1 MVYMVGMYVATVP
14 NRNSPPAI
22 LLRESYREGARVKN
36 RTLANLSHWPAA
48 KIEALRALLRGQA
61 LAPGAAGLERA
72 FEIERSLPHGHV
84 AAVLGT
90 LRGLGLDRLLE
101 AKTRARARDLVLA
114 MLIERVITPHS
125 KLATAR
131 ALSQATQASTLGELL
146 ALGAQVDEDD
156 LYEAMDGLLARQGEI
171 ETALAKRHL
180 DEGSLVLYD
189 VSSTYFEGR
198 CCPLARL
205 GHSRDGKH
213 DRPQIVF
220 GLLTNAAGCP
230 VAVEVFQGNSAD
242 PKTLGTQLAKLR
254 ARFGLKRIVLVG
266 DRGMI
271 TDARIE
277 AELAP
282 VEGLDWITA
291 LRAPAIAALVNEGSL
306 QLSLFDQR
314 DLAEI
319 ASPEF
324 PDERLIV
331 CKNPLLA
338 EERSRKRQELLGAT
352 ERALEHIATATRRT
366 KRALRGKDQI
376 ALRVGKVLDRHKL
389 GKHFRLTIGETRFAY
404 ARDEAAIAREAALDG
419 LYVIRTS
426 VSASALSA
434 EQAVRSY
441 KRLAEVERAF
451 RSLKTVDL
459 HIRPIYHHK
468 AERVRAHVFL
478 CMLAYYVEWHMRER
492 LKGLLFDEEDKRG
505 AEAARKS
512 VVAKAQRSA
521 RTLAKIQTKRTPEG
535 LPVHSFRTLLQ
546 DLATLTQNRIVPKI
560 SGAQP
565 FAMLATP
572 TAVQQRAFDLLAI
585 SPRL

>member
-1 MVYMVGMYVATVP
+1 MYVATIP

-22 LLRESYREGARVKN
+22 LLRESYREGARVRN
-36 RTLANLSHWPAA
+36 RTLANLSHWPAG
-48 KIEALRALLRGQA
+48 KIEALRALLRGEPVAAGAQA
-61 LAPGAAGLERA
+61 LEQS

-90 LRGLGLDRLLE
+90 LKRVGLDRLLE
-101 AKTRARARDLVLA
+101 AKTESRPRDLVLA
-114 MLIERVITPHS
+114 MLIERVIAPHS

-131 ALSQATQASTLGELL
+131 ALTQATQASTLGELVN
-146 ALGAQVDEDD
+146 LGTQVDEDD
-156 LYEAMDGLLARQGEI
+156 LYEAMDWLLARQGEM

-180 DEGSLVLYD
+180 GEGSLVLYD

-198 CCPLARL
+198 SCPLARL

-213 DRPQIVF
+213 DRLQIVF
-220 GLLTNAAGCP
+220 GLMANAEGCP
-230 VAVEVFQGNSAD
+230 VAVEVFDGNTGD
-242 PKTLGTQLAKLR
+242 PQTLASQMAKLR
-254 ARFGLKRIVLVG
+254 TRFGLKRIVLVG
-266 DRGMI
+266 DRGML
-271 TDARIE
+271 TEARIDK
-277 AELAP
+277 ELAP
-282 VEGLDWITA
+282 IEGLDWITA
-291 LRAPAIAALVNEGSL
+291 LRAPAIAALRNEGSL
-306 QLSLFDQR
+306 QLSLFDRR

-324 PDERLIV
+324 PHERLIV

-338 EERSRKRQELLGAT
+338 EERSRKRKELLEAT
-352 ERALEHIATATRRT
+352 ERALEQIAAATRRA

-376 ALRVGKVLDRHKL
+376 ALRVGKVLDRHKV

-419 LYVIRTS
+419 IYVIRTS
-426 VSASALSA
+426 VKPSALSA
-434 EQAVRSY
+434 EEAVRSY
-441 KRLAEVERAF
+441 KRLAEVEHAF
-451 RSLKTVDL
+451 RSLKSVDL

-492 LKGLLFDEEDKRG
+492 LKALLFDEEDKPG
-505 AEAARKS
+505 AEASRKS

-565 FAMLATP
+565 FEMLATP
-572 TAVQQRAFDLLAI
+572 TAVQQRAFDLLGI

>member
-1 MVYMVGMYVATVP
+1 MYVATIP

-22 LLRESYREGARVKN
+22 LLRESYREGARVRN

-48 KIEALRALLRGQA
+48 RIEALRALLQ
-61 LAPGAAGLERA
+61 
-72 FEIERSLPHGHV
+72 
-84 AAVLGT
+84 
-90 LRGLGLDRLLE
+90 
-101 AKTRARARDLVLA
+101 AKTEARPRDLVLA
-114 MLIERVITPHS
+114 MLIERVIAPHS

-131 ALSQATQASTLGELL
+131 ALAQSTQASTLGGLL
-146 ALGAQVDEDD
+146 QLGAQVDEDD
-156 LYEAMDGLLARQGEI
+156 LYAAMDWLLARQAEL
-171 ETALAKRHL
+171 ESALAKRHL
-180 DEGSLVLYD
+180 GEGSLVLYD

-205 GHSRDGKH
+205 GHSRDGRR

-220 GLLTNAAGCP
+220 GLLTNAEGCP
-230 VAVEVFQGNSAD
+230 VAVEVFEGNTGD
-242 PKTLGTQLAKLR
+242 PKTLGAQIAKLR
-254 ARFGLKRIVLVG
+254 ARFGLQRIVLVG

-271 TDARIE
+271 TDARID

-291 LRAPAIAALVNEGSL
+291 LRAPAIAALLNEGSL
-306 QLSLFDQR
+306 QLSLFDRR

-324 PDERLIV
+324 PHERLIV

-338 EERSRKRQELLGAT
+338 EERSRKRKELLEAT
-352 ERALEHIATATRRT
+352 ERALEQIAAATRRA
-366 KRALRGKDQI
+366 KRALRGKDRI
-376 ALRVGKVLDRHKL
+376 ALRVGKVLDRHKV
-389 GKHFRLTIGETRFAY
+389 GKHFRLTIAETRFAY

-419 LYVIRTS
+419 IYVIRTS
-426 VSASALSA
+426 VSPSDLSA
-434 EQAVRSY
+434 EQAVRGY

-451 RSLKTVDL
+451 RSLKSVDL
-459 HIRPIYHHK
+459 HLRPIFHHK

-478 CMLAYYVEWHMRER
+478 CMLAYYVQWHMRER
-492 LKGLLFDEEDKRG
+492 LKALLFDEEDKRA
-505 AEAARKS
+505 AEAARNS

-521 RTLAKIQTKRTPEG
+521 RTLAKLHTKQTSEG

-546 DLATLTQNRIVPKI
+546 DLATLTQNRIIPKI

-565 FAMLATP
+565 FEMLATP
-572 TAVQQRAFDLLAI
+572 TVVQQRAFDLLGF

>member
-1 MVYMVGMYVATVP
+1 MYVAVIP

-22 LLRESYREGARVKN
+22 LLRESYREGARVRN
-36 RTLANLSHWPAA
+36 RTLTNLSHWPAA
-48 KIEALRALLRGQA
+48 RIEALRALLRGEA
-61 LAPGAAGLERA
+61 VAAGALPLEQS
-72 FEIERSLPHGHV
+72 FEIHRSLPHGHV

-90 LRGLGLDRLLE
+90 LRRLGLDRLLE
-101 AKTRARARDLVLA
+101 AKAGGHRERVLA
-114 MLIERVITPHS
+114 MLVARVLAPHS

-131 ALSQATQASTLGELL
+131 GLARATQASTLGELL
-146 ALGAQVDEDD
+146 KLGAQVDEDD
-156 LYEAMDGLLARQGEI
+156 LYEAMDWLLARQGEL

-180 DEGSLVLYD
+180 GEGSLVLYD

-205 GHSRDGKH
+205 GHSRDGKR
-213 DRPQIVF
+213 DRLQIVF
-220 GLLTNAAGCP
+220 GLLTNAEGCP
-230 VAVEVFQGNSAD
+230 VAVEVFEGNTGD
-242 PKTLGTQLAKLR
+242 PKTLGTQITKLR
-254 ARFGLKRIVLVG
+254 ARFGLQRIVLVG

-271 TDARIE
+271 TDARIDE
-277 AELAP
+277 ELAP
-282 VEGLDWITA
+282 LEGLDWITA
-291 LRAPAIAALVNEGSL
+291 LRAPAIAALVAAGNL
-306 QLSLFDQR
+306 QLSLFDRR

-319 ASPEF
+319 SSPEF
-324 PDERLIV
+324 PGERLIV

-338 EERSRKRQELLGAT
+338 EERSRKREELLQAT
-352 ERALEHIATATRRT
+352 ERSLEQIAAATRRS
-366 KRALRGKDQI
+366 KRALRGKEHI
-376 ALRVGKVLDRHKL
+376 ALRVGKVLDRYKV

-404 ARDEAAIAREAALDG
+404 ARDAAAIAREAALDG
-419 LYVIRTS
+419 IYVIRTS
-426 VSASALSA
+426 VAPSALSA

-451 RSLKTVDL
+451 RSLKSVDL

-492 LKGLLFDEEDKRG
+492 LKALLFDEEDKRG
-505 AEAARKS
+505 AEASRKS

-521 RTLAKIQTKRTPEG
+521 PTLAKIRTKRTPEG

-565 FAMLATP
+565 FEMLATP
-572 TAVQQRAFDLLAI
+572 TAVQQRAFDLLGI
-585 SPRL
+585 SSRL

>member
-1 MVYMVGMYVATVP
+1 MYVAAIP

-22 LLRESYREGARVKN
+22 LLRESYREGARVRN

-48 KIEALRALLRGQA
+48 KIEALRALLRGKPVAASTLA
-61 LAPGAAGLERA
+61 LEQS

-90 LRGLGLDRLLE
+90 LKRLGLDRLLE
-101 AKTRARARDLVLA
+101 AKTRARPRDLVLA
-114 MLIERVITPHS
+114 MLIERVIAPHS

-131 ALSQATQASTLGELL
+131 ALTQATQASTLGELL
-146 ALGAQVDEDD
+146 ELGAQVDEDD
-156 LYEAMDGLLARQGEI
+156 LYEAMDWLLTRQPEM

-180 DEGSLVLYD
+180 GEGSLVLYD

-198 CCPLARL
+198 SCPLARL
-205 GHSRDGKH
+205 GHSRDGQR

-220 GLLTNAAGCP
+220 GLMTNAAGCP
-230 VAVEVFQGNSAD
+230 VAVEVFEGNTGD
-242 PKTLGTQLAKLR
+242 PKTLAPQIAKLR

-291 LRAPAIAALVNEGSL
+291 LRAPVIAALVNEGSL
-306 QLSLFDQR
+306 QLSLFDRR

-338 EERSRKRQELLGAT
+338 EDRSRKRKELLEAT
-352 ERALEHIATATRRT
+352 ERALEQIAAATRRA
-366 KRALRGKDQI
+366 KRALRGKDRI
-376 ALRVGKVLDRHKL
+376 ALRVGKVLDRHKV
-389 GKHFRLTIGETRFAY
+389 GKHFRLTIAGTRFAY
-404 ARDEAAIAREAALDG
+404 ARDEAGIAREAALDG
-419 LYVIRTS
+419 IYVIRTS
-426 VSASALSA
+426 VAPSALSA
-434 EQAVRSY
+434 AQAVRSY

-451 RSLKTVDL
+451 RSLKSVDL
-459 HIRPIYHHK
+459 HIRPIFHHK

-478 CMLAYYVEWHMRER
+478 CMLAHYVEWHMRER
-492 LKGLLFDEEDKRG
+492 LKALLFDEEEKRG
-505 AEAARKS
+505 AEASRNS

-560 SGAQP
+560 SGVQP
-565 FAMLATP
+565 FEMLATA
-572 TAVQQRAFDLLAI
+572 TAVQQRAFELLGV

>member
-1 MVYMVGMYVATVP
+1 MYVAAIP

-22 LLRESYREGARVKN
+22 LLRESYREGARVRN

-48 KIEALRALLRGQA
+48 KIEALRALLRGKPVAASTLA
-61 LAPGAAGLERA
+61 LEQS

-90 LRGLGLDRLLE
+90 LKRLGLDRLLE
-101 AKTRARARDLVLA
+101 AKTRARPRDLVLA
-114 MLIERVITPHS
+114 MLIERVIAPHS

-131 ALSQATQASTLGELL
+131 ALTQATQASTLGELL
-146 ALGAQVDEDD
+146 ELGAQVDEDD
-156 LYEAMDGLLARQGEI
+156 LYEAMDWLLTRQPEM

-180 DEGSLVLYD
+180 GEGSLVLYD

-198 CCPLARL
+198 SCPLARL
-205 GHSRDGKH
+205 GHSRDGQR

-220 GLLTNAAGCP
+220 GLMTNAAGCP
-230 VAVEVFQGNSAD
+230 VAVEVFEGNTGD
-242 PKTLGTQLAKLR
+242 PKTLAPQIAKLR

-291 LRAPAIAALVNEGSL
+291 LRAPVIAALVNEGSL
-306 QLSLFDQR
+306 QLSLFDRR

-338 EERSRKRQELLGAT
+338 EDRSRKRKELLEAT
-352 ERALEHIATATRRT
+352 ERALEQIAAATRRA
-366 KRALRGKDQI
+366 KRALRGKDRI
-376 ALRVGKVLDRHKL
+376 ALRVGKVLDRHKV
-389 GKHFRLTIGETRFAY
+389 GKHFRLTIAGTRFAY
-404 ARDEAAIAREAALDG
+404 ARDEAGIAREAALDG
-419 LYVIRTS
+419 IYVIRTS
-426 VSASALSA
+426 VAPSALSA
-434 EQAVRSY
+434 AQAVRSY

-451 RSLKTVDL
+451 RSLKSVDL
-459 HIRPIYHHK
+459 HIRPIFHHK

-478 CMLAYYVEWHMRER
+478 CMLAFYVEWHMRER
-492 LKGLLFDEEDKRG
+492 LKALLFDEEEKRG
-505 AEAARKS
+505 AEASRNS

-560 SGAQP
+560 SGVQP
-565 FAMLATP
+565 FEMLATA
-572 TAVQQRAFDLLAI
+572 TAVQQRAFELLGV

>member
-1 MVYMVGMYVATVP
+1 MYVAAIP

-22 LLRESYREGARVKN
+22 LLRESYREGARVRN

-48 KIEALRALLRGQA
+48 KIEALRALLRGKPVAASA
-61 LAPGAAGLERA
+61 LALEQS

-90 LRGLGLDRLLE
+90 LKRLGLDRLLE
-101 AKTRARARDLVLA
+101 AKTRARPRDLVLA
-114 MLIERVITPHS
+114 MLIERVIAPHS

-131 ALSQATQASTLGELL
+131 ALTQATQASTLGELL
-146 ALGAQVDEDD
+146 ELGAQVDEDD
-156 LYEAMDGLLARQGEI
+156 LYEAMDWLLTRQPEM

-180 DEGSLVLYD
+180 GEGSLVLYD
-189 VSSTYFEGR
+189 VSSTYFKGR
-198 CCPLARL
+198 SCPLARL
-205 GHSRDGKH
+205 GHSRDGQR

-220 GLLTNAAGCP
+220 GLMTNAAGCP
-230 VAVEVFQGNSAD
+230 VAVEVFEGNTGD
-242 PKTLGTQLAKLR
+242 PKTLAPQITKLR

-291 LRAPAIAALVNEGSL
+291 LRAPVIAALVNEGSL
-306 QLSLFDQR
+306 QLSLFDRR

-338 EERSRKRQELLGAT
+338 EDRSRKRKELLEAT
-352 ERALEHIATATRRT
+352 ERALEQIAAATRRA
-366 KRALRGKDQI
+366 KRALRGKDRI
-376 ALRVGKVLDRHKL
+376 ALRVGKVLDRHKV
-389 GKHFRLTIGETRFAY
+389 GKHFRLTIAGTRFAY
-404 ARDEAAIAREAALDG
+404 ARDEAGIAREAALDG
-419 LYVIRTS
+419 IYVIRTS
-426 VSASALSA
+426 VAPSALSA
-434 EQAVRSY
+434 AQAVRSY

-451 RSLKTVDL
+451 RSLKSVDL
-459 HIRPIYHHK
+459 HIRPIFHHK

-478 CMLAYYVEWHMRER
+478 CMLAHYVEWHMRER
-492 LKGLLFDEEDKRG
+492 LKALLFDEEEKRG
-505 AEAARKS
+505 AEASRNS

-560 SGAQP
+560 SGVQP
-565 FAMLATP
+565 FEMLATA
-572 TAVQQRAFDLLAI
+572 TAVQQRAFELLGV

>member
-1 MVYMVGMYVATVP
+1 MYVAAIP

-22 LLRESYREGARVKN
+22 LLRESYREGARVRN

-48 KIEALRALLRGQA
+48 KIEALRALLRGKPVAASTLA
-61 LAPGAAGLERA
+61 LEQS

-90 LRGLGLDRLLE
+90 LKRLGLDRLLE
-101 AKTRARARDLVLA
+101 AKTRARPRDLVLA
-114 MLIERVITPHS
+114 MLIERVIAPHS

-131 ALSQATQASTLGELL
+131 ALTQATQASTLGELL
-146 ALGAQVDEDD
+146 ELGAQVDEDD
-156 LYEAMDGLLARQGEI
+156 LYEAMDWLLTRQPEM

-180 DEGSLVLYD
+180 GEGSLVLYD

-198 CCPLARL
+198 SCPLARL
-205 GHSRDGKH
+205 GHSRDGQR

-220 GLLTNAAGCP
+220 GLMTNAAGCP
-230 VAVEVFQGNSAD
+230 VAVEVFEGNTGD
-242 PKTLGTQLAKLR
+242 PKTLAPQITKLR

-291 LRAPAIAALVNEGSL
+291 LRAPVIAALVNEGSL
-306 QLSLFDQR
+306 QLSLFDRR

-338 EERSRKRQELLGAT
+338 EDRSRKRKELLEAT
-352 ERALEHIATATRRT
+352 ERALEQIAAATRRA
-366 KRALRGKDQI
+366 KRALRGKDRI
-376 ALRVGKVLDRHKL
+376 ALRVGKVLDRHKV
-389 GKHFRLTIGETRFAY
+389 GKHFRLTIAGTRFAY
-404 ARDEAAIAREAALDG
+404 ARDEAGIAREAALDG
-419 LYVIRTS
+419 IYVIRTS
-426 VSASALSA
+426 VAPSALSA
-434 EQAVRSY
+434 AQAVRSY

-451 RSLKTVDL
+451 RSLKSVDL
-459 HIRPIYHHK
+459 HIRPIFHHK

-478 CMLAYYVEWHMRER
+478 CMLAHYVEWHMRER
-492 LKGLLFDEEDKRG
+492 LKALLFDEEEKRG
-505 AEAARKS
+505 AEASRNS

-560 SGAQP
+560 SGVQP
-565 FAMLATP
+565 FEMLATA
-572 TAVQQRAFDLLAI
+572 TAVQQRAFELLGV

>member
-1 MVYMVGMYVATVP
+1 MYVATVP

-22 LLRESYREGARVKN
+22 LLRESYREGARVRN

-61 LAPGAAGLERA
+61 LAPGAAALERS

-156 LYEAMDGLLARQGEI
+156 LYEAMDWLLARQGEI

-180 DEGSLVLYD
+180 GEGSLVLYD

-230 VAVEVFQGNSAD
+230 VAVEVFEGNTGD
-242 PKTLGTQLAKLR
+242 PKTLGAQIAKLR

-271 TDARIE
+271 TDARID

-306 QLSLFDQR
+306 QLSLFDRR

-338 EERSRKRQELLGAT
+338 EERSRKRKELLEAT
-352 ERALEHIATATRRT
+352 ERALEQIAAATRRA
-366 KRALRGKDQI
+366 KRALRGKDRI
-376 ALRVGKVLDRHKL
+376 ALRVGKVLDRHKV

-426 VSASALSA
+426 VSANALSA

-478 CMLAYYVEWHMRER
+478 CTLAYYVEWHMRER
-492 LKGLLFDEEDKRG
+492 LKALLFDEEDKRG
-505 AEAARKS
+505 AEASRKS

-521 RTLAKIQTKRTPEG
+521 RTLAKIHTKQTPEG

-565 FAMLATP
+565 FTMLATP

>member
-1 MVYMVGMYVATVP
+1 MYVAVIP

-22 LLRESYREGARVKN
+22 LLRESYREGARVRN
-36 RTLANLSHWPAA
+36 RTLTNLSHWPAA
-48 KIEALRALLRGQA
+48 RIEALRALLRGEA
-61 LAPGAAGLERA
+61 VAAGALPLEQS
-72 FEIERSLPHGHV
+72 FEIHRSLPHGHV

-90 LRGLGLDRLLE
+90 LRRLGLDRLLE
-101 AKTRARARDLVLA
+101 AKAGGHRERVLA
-114 MLIERVITPHS
+114 MLVARVLAPHS

-131 ALSQATQASTLGELL
+131 GLARATQASTLGELL
-146 ALGAQVDEDD
+146 KLGAQVDEDD
-156 LYEAMDGLLARQGEI
+156 LYEAMDWLLARQGEL

-180 DEGSLVLYD
+180 GEGSLVLYD

-205 GHSRDGKH
+205 GHSRDGKR
-213 DRPQIVF
+213 DRLQIVF
-220 GLLTNAAGCP
+220 GLLTNAEGCP
-230 VAVEVFQGNSAD
+230 VAVEVFEGNTGD
-242 PKTLGTQLAKLR
+242 PKTLGTQITKLR
-254 ARFGLKRIVLVG
+254 ARFGLQRIVLVG

-271 TDARIE
+271 TDARIDE
-277 AELAP
+277 ELAP
-282 VEGLDWITA
+282 LEGLDWITA
-291 LRAPAIAALVNEGSL
+291 LRAPAIAALVAAGNL
-306 QLSLFDQR
+306 QLSLFDRR

-319 ASPEF
+319 SSPEF
-324 PDERLIV
+324 PGERLIV

-338 EERSRKRQELLGAT
+338 EERSRKREELLQAT
-352 ERALEHIATATRRT
+352 ERSLEQIAAATRRS
-366 KRALRGKDQI
+366 KRALRGKEHI
-376 ALRVGKVLDRHKL
+376 ALRVGKVLDRYKV

-404 ARDEAAIAREAALDG
+404 ARDAAAIAREAALDG
-419 LYVIRTS
+419 IYVIRTS
-426 VSASALSA
+426 VAPSALSA

-451 RSLKTVDL
+451 RSLKSVDL
-459 HIRPIYHHK
+459 HIRPIFHHK

-478 CMLAYYVEWHMRER
+478 CMLAFYVEWHMRER
-492 LKGLLFDEEDKRG
+492 LKALLFDEEDKRG
-505 AEAARKS
+505 AEASRKS

-565 FAMLATP
+565 FEMLATP
-572 TAVQQRAFDLLAI
+572 TAVQQRAFDLLGI
-585 SPRL
+585 SSRL

>member
-1 MVYMVGMYVATVP
+1 MYVAAIP

-22 LLRESYREGARVKN
+22 LLRESYREGARVRN
-36 RTLANLSHWPAA
+36 RTLANLSDWPAA
-48 KIEALRALLRGQA
+48 KIEALRALLRGKPVAASRLA
-61 LAPGAAGLERA
+61 LEQS

-90 LRGLGLDRLLE
+90 LKRLGLDRLLE
-101 AKTRARARDLVLA
+101 AKTRARPRDLVLA
-114 MLIERVITPHS
+114 MLIERVIAPHS

-131 ALSQATQASTLGELL
+131 ALTQATQASTLGELL
-146 ALGAQVDEDD
+146 ELGAQVDEDD
-156 LYEAMDGLLARQGEI
+156 LYEAMDWLLTRQPEM

-180 DEGSLVLYD
+180 GEGSLVLYD

-198 CCPLARL
+198 SCPLARL
-205 GHSRDGKH
+205 GHSRDGKR

-220 GLLTNAAGCP
+220 GLMTNAAGCP
-230 VAVEVFQGNSAD
+230 VAVEVFEGNTGD
-242 PKTLGTQLAKLR
+242 PKTLAPQIAKLR

-306 QLSLFDQR
+306 QLSLFDRR

-338 EERSRKRQELLGAT
+338 EERSRKRKELLEAT
-352 ERALEHIATATRRT
+352 ERALEQIAAATRRA
-366 KRALRGKDQI
+366 KRALRGKDRI
-376 ALRVGKVLDRHKL
+376 ALRVGKVLDRHKV
-389 GKHFRLTIGETRFAY
+389 GKHFRLTIAGTRFAY

-419 LYVIRTS
+419 IYVIRTS
-426 VSASALSA
+426 VAPSALSA
-434 EQAVRSY
+434 AQAVRSY

-451 RSLKTVDL
+451 RSLKSVDL
-459 HIRPIYHHK
+459 HIRPIFHHK

-478 CMLAYYVEWHMRER
+478 CMLAFYVEWHMRER
-492 LKGLLFDEEDKRG
+492 LKALLFDEEDKRG
-505 AEAARKS
+505 AEASRKS

-560 SGAQP
+560 SGVQP
-565 FAMLATP
+565 FEMLATA
-572 TAVQQRAFDLLAI
+572 TAVQQRAFELLGI